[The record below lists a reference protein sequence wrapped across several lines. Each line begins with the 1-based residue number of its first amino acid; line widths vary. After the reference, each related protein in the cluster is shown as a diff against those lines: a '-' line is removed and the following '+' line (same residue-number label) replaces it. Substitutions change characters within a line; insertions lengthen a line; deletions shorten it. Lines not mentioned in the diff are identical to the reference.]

1 VRLLLDTHVALW
13 AVTYD
18 HRLSEK
24 ARGLL
29 LDESNEIYVS
39 AASVW
44 EIAIKHALSR
54 GRPSDILIGGR
65 EALTRFAQAG
75 FVLLAIAPSHAAE
88 VEALPRLHAD
98 PFDRLLLA
106 QAFSEPLN
114 LLTRDA
120 KILAY
125 GGTTIEV

>member
-1 VRLLLDTHVALW
+1 MRLLLDTHVALW

-18 HRLSEK
+18 QRLSEK
-24 ARGLL
+24 ARALL
-29 LDESNEIYVS
+29 LDDRNEVYVS

-54 GRPSDILIGGR
+54 GRNSDVLIGGQD
-65 EALTRFAQAG
+65 ALSRFAQAG
-75 FVLLAIAPSHAAE
+75 FVLLAIAPSHAAAIE
-88 VEALPRLHAD
+88 TLPPLHAD

-106 QAFSEPLN
+106 QAFYEPLS

-125 GGTTIEV
+125 GGITIEV